1 MPKKKRLFVAFSWLN
16 AQPLRIGQ
24 YYLNKDAFD
33 KKEDVPGIYE
43 LSDLPYTK
51 KQKVPKKYHPKKAA
65 VGKGRSHLLDIES
78 PTPLEGKRLEK
89 LPVIV
94 CVHGGAY
101 LTNNKEC
108 NRPHSQWLA
117 AKGFKVVNINYTL
130 QPEATLYGEM
140 KDLNDVF
147 AWIGENAKKYGFDTN
162 NVFLTGDSSGGHL
175 SLLYTGLRTRKDMQ
189 KKINV
194 KPAGPDIRA
203 TAVTCPVG
211 SFVADDIISKV
222 FRNLAG
228 RLYDKDEKLLFS
240 YEGFM
245 DETYPEVAIITT
257 ETDVPIHTATKGIHN
272 YMEAKGIAH
281 EYKVFEG
288 KEHKLGHVFNIL
300 HPDWEESIEAN
311 EFLADFFARKKK

>member
-108 NRPHSQWLA
+108 NRPQCQYMAS
-117 AKGFKVVNINYTL
+117 KGFKVVNVNYTL
-130 QPEATLYGEM
+130 QPEANLYGDME
-140 KDLNDVF
+140 DLNRAF
-147 AWIGENAKKYGFDTN
+147 AWIGENAKKYGFDTD
-162 NVFLTGDSSGGHL
+162 NVFMTGDSSGGHMC
-175 SLLYTGLRTRKDMQ
+175 LLYAGLRTQ
-189 KKINV
+189 KELQKMMDI

-203 TAVTCPVG
+203 VAVTCPVG
-211 SFVADDIISKV
+211 SFEASDLISRV

-228 RLYDKDEKLLFS
+228 RLYDKEERHMLS
-240 YEGFM
+240 YEGYM
-245 DETYPEVAIITT
+245 GENYPEVAIVTT
-257 ETDVPIHTATKGIHN
+257 ETDVPIHSTTKGIHEF
-272 YMEAKGIAH
+272 MEAKGLAH
-281 EYKVFEG
+281 EYRCFEG
-288 KEHKLGHVFNIL
+288 KEHELHHVFNVL
-300 HPDWEESIEAN
+300 HPYWEESIEAN
-311 EFLADFFARKKK
+311 DFILDFFERKKK